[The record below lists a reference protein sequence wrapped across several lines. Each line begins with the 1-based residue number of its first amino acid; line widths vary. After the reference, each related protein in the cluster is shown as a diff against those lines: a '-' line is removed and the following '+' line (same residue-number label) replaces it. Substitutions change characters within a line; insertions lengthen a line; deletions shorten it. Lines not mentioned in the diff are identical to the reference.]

1 MARSELIGH
10 TDLDLLCFFER
21 YIHDHRL
28 PAVRSTAAAPPT
40 MAGTSIEAEASN
52 LASSNLASSVNV
64 EFGVE
69 NIG

>member
-1 MARSELIGH
+1 
-10 TDLDLLCFFER
+10 
-21 YIHDHRL
+21 
-28 PAVRSTAAAPPT
+28 